1 MNTEA
6 TTPNRKYVE
15 ITGGR
20 KHEFAIHGA
29 HCRDIKKALREAGVG
44 GRKFEAPN
52 PQVFIDG
59 EVEHYEYQGQG
70 WNHDH
75 FHVHGCCE
83 NAPFVEPVEA
93 PVAEAPEVEAP
104 AVEDARAAFIEAAQA
119 ELARRKHN
127 KLVKKTGE
135 GVRIEAASEWAFK
148 ASTEELRNLATA

>member
-15 ITGGR
+15 IVGGR
-20 KHEFAIHGA
+20 NHEFAIHGA

-44 GRKFEAPN
+44 GHSFEAPN
-52 PQVFIDG
+52 PQVYIDG

-93 PVAEAPEVEAP
+93 PEVEAP
-104 AVEDARAAFIEAAQA
+104 AVETAEAAEA

-148 ASTEELRNLATA
+148 ASTEELRNLAAA